1 MIRLFFIFFL
11 ALSLVGASLGEQIQK
26 LNRQIPY
33 ATKGETVQILHAL
46 ENDYISAVIKQDKD
60 LIRRAL
66 RGIIRCRKLLHLD
79 AKTYERE
86 YASLTKGKSRV
97 APLSRVKASKRD
109 SVSITPKSPT
119 VLAPQSPPRK
129 IRSLSVK
136 ERTIVVKFDKK
147 ITGNGLIFYDN
158 NDPHKKH
165 YKRIYD
171 IKAKA
176 LSIPTTLSIAS
187 LDRVRIEPKGTITR
201 IVLENKKPI
210 MSKAFIRGG
219 NLFIKVNN
227 RISKETK
234 REYKAHVA
242 DTKRAPNHQSTT
254 IVIPSKKREVSKKAM
269 ITSKPITSYP
279 IYADSKLIVIDPGHG
294 GKDSGAVGYKN
305 HYEKR
310 AVLKVAKLL
319 KHMLKK
325 KGYRVYLTREGDQFI
340 SLHERTHKATKLNAD
355 LFISI
360 HANAAPKGKM
370 LSMKGIET
378 FFLSKAKTERAK
390 RVAAKENAAASSLD
404 RKSKNLV
411 LDFLNSAKI
420 VQSNKLAIDIQ
431 SGLLEATRAKF
442 RGVKDGGVRE
452 APFWVLVGAQMPA
465 VLVEIGYITNPM
477 EGDRLYNPFYQKA
490 LAKGIFNGINNYFAK
505 NR

>member
-1 MIRLFFIFFL
+1 M
-11 ALSLVGASLGEQIQK
+11 GASLGEQIQK

-33 ATKGETVQILHAL
+33 ATKGETVQILHEL
-46 ENDYISAVIKQDKD
+46 ENDYISAVIKQDKN
-60 LIRRAL
+60 LIRHAL

-86 YASLTKGKSRV
+86 YASLTKGKSHV
-97 APLSRVKASKRD
+97 APLSRVRVSKNEIGG
-109 SVSITPKSPT
+109 VAPKSPT
-119 VLAPQSPPRK
+119 VLTPLSSPRK
-129 IRSLSVK
+129 IRSLSVQ

-158 NDPHKKH
+158 NDPRKKH

-171 IKAKA
+171 IKARA
-176 LSIPTTLSIAS
+176 TSRPTTLSVLS
-187 LDRVRIEPKGTITR
+187 LDRVRIEPKGRITR
-201 IVLENKKPI
+201 IILENHRPI
-210 MSKAFIRGG
+210 LSKAFIRGG

-227 RISKETK
+227 LVIKQAT
-234 REYKAHVA
+234 REKKAKH
-242 DTKRAPNHQSTT
+242 HSTT
-254 IVIPSKKREVSKKAM
+254 IVIPSKKREVAKKAT
-269 ITSKPITSYP
+269 ITSKPIDSSP
-279 IYADSKLIVIDPGHG
+279 VYADSKVIVIDPGHG

-325 KGYRVYLTREGDQFI
+325 KGYRVYMTRDGDRFI
-340 SLHERTHKATKLNAD
+340 SLHERTHMATKLHAD
-355 LFISI
+355 LFVSI

-378 FFLSKAKTERAK
+378 FFLSKARTERAK

-404 RKSKNLV
+404 RKSKDIV

-420 VQSNKLAIDIQ
+420 VQSNKLAIDVQ
-431 SGLLEATRAKF
+431 SALLEATRSKF